1 MTRAPRRRLSRDDP
15 SAVAARERVVT
26 MIDAIEPEQ
35 LVASIKRAPS
45 LRGMILG
52 YIAEQMFETHVPN
65 RYRLIMAEHIG
76 HHDDHD
82 RLVNKSDRTIVHR
95 GRSYGVQLKSIQ
107 TNSIARN
114 LETSALE
121 ADVQND
127 ASDRRDVRLGD
138 GSLVNTTCYLRGE
151 YDILAVPLFPFTGEW
166 NFAYKRNA
174 DCRPCLASRYTA
186 YQQRFLLATTERISW
201 PLGPDWHLDLMKLL
215 TPDAGS
221 PVGAPDVVAQPG
233 GEIRVREASATIL
246 PDEN

>member
-1 MTRAPRRRLSRDDP
+1 MPRR
-15 SAVAARERVVT
+15 SARARVIT

-65 RYRLIMAEHIG
+65 QYHLIMAEHIV

-82 RLVNKSDRTIVHR
+82 RLANKSDRTITYD
-95 GRSYGVQLKSIQ
+95 GRTYGIQLKSIQ

-114 LETSALE
+114 LEMGTLE

-127 ASDRRDVRLGD
+127 ASDRRDVRLAD
-138 GSLVNTTCYLRGE
+138 GSFVNTTCYLKGE
-151 YDILAVPLFPFTGEW
+151 YDILAVPLFPFTGGW
-166 NFAYKRNA
+166 DFAYKRNE
-174 DCRPCLASRYTA
+174 DCRPCLSPRYTA
-186 YQQRFLLATTERISW
+186 YQQQFLLATTERISW
-201 PLGPDWHLDLMKLL
+201 PLSSDWRTNLMDLL

-221 PVGAPDVVAQPG
+221 PVGDPDVITEPG
-233 GEIRVREASATIL
+233 GEIRVSEAGAVNL
-246 PDEN
+246 PDED